1 MLKKWFPQMGNFS
14 GQLKKYK
21 VTINDLL
28 AEDVYKRQ
36 ATKVMTSETLKHDS
50 AVQYALSK
58 TDNTLK
64 LPEKY
69 NGCLLYT
76 SRCV

>member
-1 MLKKWFPQMGNFS
+1 MGYPGIS
-14 GQLKKYK
+14 DPKL
-21 VTINDLL
+21 TIT
-28 AEDVYKRQ
+28 
-36 ATKVMTSETLKHDS
+36 TKVMTSETLKHDS

-69 NGCLLYT
+69 NGLGYQTLFQWFLI
-76 SRCV
+76 